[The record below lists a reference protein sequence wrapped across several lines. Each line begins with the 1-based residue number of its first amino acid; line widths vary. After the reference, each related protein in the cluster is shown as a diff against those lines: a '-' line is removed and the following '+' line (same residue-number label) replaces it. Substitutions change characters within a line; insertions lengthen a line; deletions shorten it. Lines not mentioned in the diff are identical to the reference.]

1 MNLSSI
7 TIHNGSKKQL
17 AVDLYEQI
25 QLITPLSV
33 VHILFEAD
41 SQRTQENKVFLSFL
55 LIILLG
61 GSTSTPSISPSP
73 GK

>member
-7 TIHNGSKKQL
+7 TIHKSSKKQL